1 MTGFRSSVFFLA
13 SMFVASS
20 AFAAAGSLTTTIDR
34 VSETVT
40 FSGNSQLYVAFT
52 FKWQNTGGNTINN
65 VTATFST
72 SVVHSVSGAPN
83 PYGYTAPLFLDGNSL
98 PTGCTKTIGSDT
110 EFSCT
115 KQLKA
120 GESFP
125 SDGTTFTVFYKSP
138 PKAPNDSTPANT
150 YSVKLDSRFVYAERE
165 NGNNPVGQ
173 PSTLGCSDNP
183 AICPSVGLGTNNP
196 TFVRTALPKSAPTL
210 TLTTGA
216 NAVPSP
222 GNHPFAAKV
231 DIPTLTAVFNKPAT
245 IDLDPTLPIGCEV
258 SSGQLKTCRKANVEI
273 EEFSTATAASHL
285 IITFRFAA
293 SEVTGKPVRPEL
305 INVQYSIDGGLSW
318 LVSNVNAN
326 LCTGFGTSNV
336 SPRLD
341 QPATWP
347 CVAKRVYYKNQSV
360 PGYTP
365 ALAGVVELVFFVR
378 QNGNWTSF

>member
-1 MTGFRSSVFFLA
+1 
-13 SMFVASS
+13 MFVASS
-20 AFAAAGSLTTTIDR
+20 AFAAAGALTPTIDR

-138 PKAPNDSTPANT
+138 SKAPGDLSAANT

-165 NGNNPVGQ
+165 SGNNPVGQ
-173 PSTLGCSDNP
+173 PSTLGCSNNP
-183 AICPSVGLGTNNP
+183 SLCPSVGLGTNNP
-196 TFVRTALPKSAPTL
+196 TFVRTALPKSVATL
-210 TLTTGA
+210 TLTTGD

-231 DIPTLTAVFNKPAT
+231 DIPTLTAVFYKPAT
-245 IDLDPTLPIGCEV
+245 VDLDPTLTIGCEA
-258 SSGQLKTCRKANVEI
+258 SSGQLKTCRKASVEI
-273 EEFSTATAASHL
+273 EEFSTSTATSHL
-285 IITFRFAA
+285 VITFRFAA
-293 SEVTGKPVRPEL
+293 SEITGKPVRPES
-305 INVQYSIDGGLSW
+305 IIVQYSIDGGLSW
-318 LVSNVNAN
+318 LINNVNNN
-326 LCTGFGTSNV
+326 LCTGFGTTNV

-341 QPATWP
+341 QPDTYP

-360 PGYTP
+360 PGYT
-365 ALAGVVELVFFVR
+365 AGLAGVVELVFFVR